1 MKGKNIMTRKLASI
15 QEILEIRAIPGA
27 DAIQHYRINDW
38 WVVDKINQYKVGD
51 IVVYCEID
59 SFIKTG
65 EYTAFLSKGKE
76 PKQYKGISGERLR
89 TIKLRGA
96 LSQGLILPTAIIPD
110 RVFTVEHI
118 GEDVTDVLGIVKWE
132 LELPAQ
138 LAGQVNGTFPSYIP
152 KTDQERC
159 IASGTLIQTDHG
171 LMTIDDIVNNHLSVN
186 VLSYNHDTHEL
197 EYKPVVG
204 WSRVDFHAKQWVKL
218 ETKSTSLI
226 CTSDHEVFDATRH
239 YYDDAGD
246 FSVGFSGVV
255 QYDGEN
261 VWETEVIAV
270 EYLQDDYFSSKLFDI
285 TVQDNH
291 NFFANNILVH
301 NCQNLKAQIFQT
313 EDTWTLVQNDVAE
326 NTIQRLIAAGKF
338 RYNADNV
345 LERFTEAQA
354 QPNAH
359 YEVTMK
365 MDGSSITNWFDPSKL
380 EPCVAS
386 RNYEL
391 KVNDDNQGNAF
402 VRMHIDSGLNQV
414 LPIIF
419 ERTGIAYAVQ
429 GELMG
434 AGIQGNREMLKF
446 NQLFVFDVFNITEQ
460 RYLTPAE
467 RKSFMEVLYE
477 FPQINTDIVLHAPIM
492 HYDVTLAK
500 LGLNDVQDLLN
511 FAEGKSL
518 VNPVRE
524 GVVFKR
530 MDGKFSFKAISNTY
544 LIQTKG

>member
-1 MKGKNIMTRKLASI
+1 MTRKLASI
-15 QEILEIRAIPGA
+15 QEILEIRVIPGA

-59 SFIKTG
+59 SFIKT
-65 EYTAFLSKGKE
+65 EYAAFLSKGKE
-76 PKQYKGISGERLR
+76 PKQYKGIRGERLR

-96 LSQGLILPTAIIPD
+96 LSQGLILPTTIIPD
-110 RVFTVEHI
+110 RVVTVEHI

-138 LAGQVNGTFPSYIP
+138 LAGQVNGTFPSSIP
-152 KTDQERC
+152 KTSQER
-159 IASGTLIQTDHG
+159 A
-171 LMTIDDIVNNHLSVN
+171 
-186 VLSYNHDTHEL
+186 
-197 EYKPVVG
+197 
-204 WSRVDFHAKQWVKL
+204 
-218 ETKSTSLI
+218 
-226 CTSDHEVFDATRH
+226 
-239 YYDDAGD
+239 
-246 FSVGFSGVV
+246 
-255 QYDGEN
+255 
-261 VWETEVIAV
+261 
-270 EYLQDDYFSSKLFDI
+270 
-285 TVQDNH
+285 
-291 NFFANNILVH
+291 
-301 NCQNLKAQIFQT
+301 QNLKAQIFQT
-313 EDTWTLVQNDVAE
+313 EDTWTPVQNEVDE

-354 QPNAH
+354 QLSAH
-359 YEVTMK
+359 YEITMK
-365 MDGSSITNWFDPSKL
+365 MDGSSITNWFDPVKL

-460 RYLTPAE
+460 RYLTPTE
-467 RKSFMEVLYE
+467 RKTFMEMLNE
-477 FPQINTDIVLHAPIM
+477 LPQINKDIVRHAPIM
-492 HYDVTLAK
+492 HYDVTLGE

-511 FAEGKSL
+511 FSEGKSL

>member
-1 MKGKNIMTRKLASI
+1 MTRKLVSI
-15 QEILEIRAIPGA
+15 QEIQEIRPIEGA
-27 DAIQHYRINDW
+27 DAICHYRINDW
-38 WVVDKINQYKVGD
+38 WIIDRINQYTVGQL
-51 IVVYCEID
+51 VCYAEID
-59 SFIKTG
+59 SFIPHDT
-65 EYTAFLSKGKE
+65 FPSLSKGKE
-76 PKQYKGISGERLR
+76 PKVYKGIKGERLR

-96 LSQGLILPTAIIPD
+96 LSQGLLLPTSIVKD
-110 RVFTVEHI
+110 REFTIESI
-118 GEDVTDVLGIVKWE
+118 GEDVTEILGVVKWE

-138 LAGQVNGTFPSYIP
+138 LAGQVNGTFPNFIP

-159 IASGTLIQTDHG
+159 ISSGTLIQTDQG
-171 LMTIDDIVNNHLSVN
+171 KMTIDEIVNNQLSVN
-186 VLSYNHDTHEL
+186 VLSYNHENCEL
-197 EYKPVVG
+197 EFKPVIG
-204 WSRVDFHAKQWVKL
+204 WSRIDAHEKQWVKL
-218 ETKSTSLI
+218 ETVRSTMI
-226 CTSDHEVFDATRH
+226 CTGDHLVFDV
-239 YYDDAGD
+239 YD
-246 FSVGFSGVV
+246 
-255 QYDGEN
+255 
-261 VWETEVIAV
+261 ET
-270 EYLQDDYFSSKLFDI
+270 YLIPQPEMLLLETDNEICNMAFPSPLQILEDVTAQTTSPLFDI

-313 EDTWTLVQNDVAE
+313 EDTWTPVQNEVDQ
-326 NTIQRLIAAGKF
+326 NTIDRLIAANKF
-338 RYNADNV
+338 RYNGEV
-345 LERFTEAQA
+345 LERFTQAQA
-354 QPNAH
+354 QPNAR
-359 YEVTMK
+359 YEITMK
-365 MDGSSITNWFDPSKL
+365 MDGSSITNWFDPVKF

-391 KVNDDNQGNAF
+391 KVNDDNQGNSF
-402 VRMHIDSGLNQV
+402 VRMHLDSGLNQV

-467 RKSFMEVLYE
+467 RKAFMEMLYE
-477 FPQINTDIVLHAPIM
+477 FTQINKDIVLHAPIM